1 MVELYAPRQ
10 MHIIATRRLPD
21 DLPVGETVETMA
33 TTNIVMVVKVNPVR
47 RSCLRPKRRESG
59 RDHSAM
65 KTLIVCKITESMNGC
80 DSPATAKKNVPS
92 TDW

>member
-1 MVELYAPRQ
+1 
-10 MHIIATRRLPD
+10 
-21 DLPVGETVETMA
+21 
-33 TTNIVMVVKVNPVR
+33 
-47 RSCLRPKRRESG
+47 
-59 RDHSAM
+59 M